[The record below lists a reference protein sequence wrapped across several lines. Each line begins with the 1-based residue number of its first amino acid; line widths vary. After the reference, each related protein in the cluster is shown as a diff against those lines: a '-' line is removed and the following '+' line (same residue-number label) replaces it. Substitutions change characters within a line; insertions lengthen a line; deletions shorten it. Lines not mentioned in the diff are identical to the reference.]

1 MSQRT
6 TIVRI
11 AGDGVGRELV
21 AAATH
26 VVAATGLEVD
36 WVDAPAGLATYETVG
51 ATAPAE
57 TLDAIRT
64 HRYAIKGP
72 FATPNGGEIRS
83 ANYYIRRDLDL
94 YACLRPLPI
103 DAERPTLLVRENVED
118 LYGAIEW
125 VTDGA
130 AHAVK
135 VASRNGCER
144 IARYAF
150 ELAVSEQRERVTL
163 VHKANN
169 LKRTEGLFLDVARS
183 VANEYPSVKF
193 DDVLADTACAKFV
206 TSPSDFDVILT
217 SNTFGDLLGSLGAA
231 VAGGLGVVGSLN
243 SGHGMHVAEAGHGDA
258 SELAGRDLA
267 NPLAILDSTRLL
279 LSAIGF
285 AREAEALNYAL
296 RDLRDN
302 GPLPAELGG
311 TASTSEVAS
320 AVAAAV
326 ASRLGR

>member
-1 MSQRT
+1 
-6 TIVRI
+6 VRI
-11 AGDGVGRELV
+11 AGDGVGAELV
-21 AAATH
+21 AAATS
-26 VVAATGLEVD
+26 VIAATGLDVN
-36 WVDAPAGLATYETVG
+36 WVDMPAGLAAYETTG
-51 ATAPAE
+51 MTAPLE

-72 FATPNGGEIRS
+72 FATPSGGEIRS

-94 YACLRPLPI
+94 YICLRPLPI
-103 DAERPTLLVRENVED
+103 DPGRPALLVRENVED

-125 VTDGA
+125 VTDGT

-135 VASRNGCER
+135 VASRRGCER

-150 ELAVSEQRERVTL
+150 ELAVRERREKVTF

-169 LKRTEGLFLDVARS
+169 LKRTEGLFLDVARG
-183 VANEYPSVKF
+183 VARDYQGVEF
-193 DDVLADTACAKFV
+193 DDVLADTACARFI
-206 TSPSDFDVILT
+206 TDPLGFDVILT

-243 SGHGMHVAEAGHGDA
+243 SGHGVHVAEAGHGDA

-279 LSAIGF
+279 LREIGF
-285 AREAEALNYAL
+285 TREAEALQQAL
-296 RDLRDN
+296 REVRER

-320 AVAAAV
+320 NVAATV
-326 ASRLGR
+326 ASDLGR